1 MIDKYYGVIVV
12 GAGHAGVEAALAS
25 ARMGVETL
33 MITIDNDSV
42 GWMPCNPA
50 IGGPGKSQTVREIDA
65 LGGAM
70 AMTTDATLTQ
80 IKTLN
85 TSRGPAV
92 WSLRAQVDKWAYSRM
107 MKERLEGAPHL
118 HLRQG
123 LVEKLIVE
131 GDRVK
136 GVEVA
141 DGSKFYADG
150 VILTTGTYLKGRI
163 YISTWSTEAGRW
175 MKPPSNV
182 LSDQLKELGFKMSR
196 FNTGT
201 TPRVDKRSI
210 DLSKFEEEVGDFVP
224 LHFSFWDK
232 PKVYENQIPSYLGFT
247 NEKTIEVT
255 RKYMHLSPSVMGIMV
270 KTGPRTCPS
279 MEEKVRW
286 FPDKTRHQFFLEPE
300 GFNTNEMYMQGMYMS
315 MPYDM
320 QLEVLRTIPGL
331 ENIEIIRPAYVID
344 YDYIIPTQLNLNY
357 ETKLVEGLFIAG
369 QPNGTTGYDEAA
381 GQGLLAGIN
390 AALKVQ
396 GKPPFILKR
405 SDAYLGVMTDDILTK
420 ELFEPYRITPS
431 HCEYRQILREDNAD
445 LRLTRKGYELGVVEE
460 WKFRMFEEKEQK
472 ITELKNILQST
483 TIYPNK
489 ENVEKLKTLSVKEL
503 NQPLT
508 LFDLLKRQDFT
519 KETLIKLDSRFE
531 SFDSDVLLEVEIEA
545 KYEGYIA
552 RETNR
557 AKEFLRLESFEIPD
571 DIDYSLVPSLSKEA
585 RARLSQ
591 IRPTSIGQAMRITGV
606 RPSDI
611 QMLTLY
617 LKERRKEGE
626 NNV

>member
-1 MIDKYYGVIVV
+1 MMDKYYGVIVV

-33 MITIDNDSV
+33 MVTIDNDSI

-50 IGGPGKSQTVREIDA
+50 IGGPGKSQVVREIDA
-65 LGGAM
+65 LGGVM

-107 MKERLEGAPHL
+107 MKERLEGTPHL

-131 GDRVK
+131 NDKVK

-141 DGSKFYADG
+141 DGSKFYSDA

-163 YISTWSTEAGRW
+163 YISTWSMEAGRW
-175 MKPPSNV
+175 MKPPANA
-182 LSDQLKELGFKMSR
+182 LSDQIKELGFKMSR

-210 DLSKFEEEVGDFVP
+210 DLNKFEEEVGDFVP
-224 LHFSFWDK
+224 LHFSFWNK

-247 NEKTIEVT
+247 NERTIEVT

-286 FPDKTRHQFFLEPE
+286 FPDKTRHQFFLEQE

-472 ITELKNILQST
+472 IIELKNILQST

-489 ENVEKLKTLSVKEL
+489 ENVEKLKALSVKEL

-519 KETLIKLDSRFE
+519 KETLLKLDSRFE
-531 SFDSDVLLEVEIEA
+531 NFDSDVLLEVEIEA

-571 DIDYSLVPSLSKEA
+571 DIDYNLVPSLSKEG
-585 RARLSQ
+585 RARLFQ
-591 IRPTSIGQAMRITGV
+591 IKPTSIGQAMRITGV

>member
-1 MIDKYYGVIVV
+1 MMKEKYYGVIVV
-12 GAGHAGVEAALAS
+12 GGGHAGVEASLAS
-25 ARMGVETL
+25 ARMGVQTL
-33 MITIDNDSV
+33 IITIDNDSI

-50 IGGPGKSQTVREIDA
+50 IGGPGKSQVVREIDA

-70 AMTTDATLTQ
+70 AMTTDETLTQ
-80 IKTLN
+80 IKMLN

-92 WSLRAQVDKWAYSRM
+92 WSLRAQVDKWAYSRK
-107 MKERLEGAPHL
+107 MKERLENQPNL

-123 LVEKLIVE
+123 LVEKLIIE
-131 GDRVK
+131 GNRIK
-136 GVEVA
+136 GVQVA
-141 DGSKFYADG
+141 DGSVFYADA
-150 VILTTGTYLKGRI
+150 VVLTTGTYLSGRI
-163 YISTWSTEAGRW
+163 YISSWSMEAGRW
-175 MKPPSNV
+175 IKPPSNA
-182 LSDQLKELGFKMSR
+182 LSNQLKELGFRMSR

-210 DLSKFEEEVGDFVP
+210 DLSKFQEEVGDFVP
-224 LHFSFWDK
+224 LHFSFWNK
-232 PKVYENQIPSYLGFT
+232 PKVYDNQIPSYLGWT

-255 RKYMHLSPSVMGIMV
+255 RKYMHLSPSVAGLMV

-300 GFNTNEMYMQGMYMS
+300 GFGTNEMYMQGMYMS

-331 ENIEIIRPAYVID
+331 ENVEIIRPAYVID
-344 YDYIIPTQLNLNY
+344 YDYIIPTQLNLTY
-357 ETKLVEGLFIAG
+357 ETKLIEGLFIAG

-396 GKPPFILKR
+396 GKAPFILR
-405 SDAYLGVMTDDILTK
+405 RNEAYLGVMTDDLLTK

-431 HCEYRQILREDNAD
+431 HCEYRQILRQDNAD
-445 LRLTRKGYELGVVEE
+445 LRLTRKGYEIGVVEE
-460 WKFRMFEEKEQK
+460 WKFRMFEEKERKLEEIKK
-472 ITELKNILQST
+472 ILEQT

-489 ENVEKLKTLSVKEL
+489 ENVEKLKELEVKEI

-519 KETLIKLDSRFE
+519 KDTLKKLDSRFVD
-531 SFDSDVLLEVEIEA
+531 FDDEILMEIEIEA
-545 KYEGYIA
+545 KYAGYIQ
-552 RETNR
+552 REMNK
-557 AKEFLRLESFEIPD
+557 AKEFLRFESFEIPD
-571 DIDYSLVPSLSKEA
+571 DIDYNLVPSLSKEA
-585 RARLSQ
+585 RTRLSE
-591 IRPTSIGQAMRITGV
+591 IKPKSIGQAMRITGV

-611 QMLTLY
+611 QMLIMY
-617 LKERRKEGE
+617 LKERKGDE
-626 NNV
+626 NV